1 MIYLTVF
8 ICGTQ
13 IYIPINDSNIHW
25 YLVVVDIRAKKIQ
38 YLDTMSLSLH
48 YADRKKQIAD
58 VVSLSDCQ
66 FILSMMG
73 SVEGNWLS

>member
-1 MIYLTVF
+1 MVF

-13 IYIPINDSNIHW
+13 IYIPINDSNTHW
-25 YLVVVDIRAKKIQ
+25 YLVVVDVREKEIQ
-38 YLDTMSLSLH
+38 YFDTMSSSLH
-48 YADRKKQIAD
+48 FAGRKKQIDAM
-58 VVSLSDCQ
+58 VSPSDCQ